1 MIVIIVNELIIIRS
15 GEITFAMIPKEHP
28 ETIMGNITTGIFK
41 SIKRPF
47 PFLSG

>member
-1 MIVIIVNELIIIRS
+1 MVSELMITKS
-15 GEITFAMIPKEHP
+15 GETTLAMIPKEHP

-41 SIKRPF
+41 SIKRPL